1 MVKAKPKY
9 WHAFLFDTYDFLLK
23 DELSKSEVAILFY
36 LLKEM
41 RNQRI
46 TIAGSQKKIIDDLNL
61 SKATVSKAISRLT
74 DLQYCI
80 KYEGALM
87 INPYLFYIGN
97 NNDRFLDIN
106 LFETRLAAIN
116 QTRRFGF
123 GKDELGHMDETIVVD
138 LRLDS
143 TTL

>member
-9 WHAFLFDTYDFLLK
+9 WHAVVFDVYDFLLR

-41 RNQRI
+41 RSQKI
-46 TIAGSQKKIIDDLNL
+46 TIASSQKKIINDLSL

-80 KYEGALM
+80 QYERSLM
-87 INPYLFYIGN
+87 INPYLFYIGK
-97 NNDRFLDIN
+97 NNDRMQDIE
-106 LFETRLAAIN
+106 LFERRLESIN
-116 QTRRFGF
+116 QAKRFAFDKDEFGF
-123 GKDELGHMDETIVVD
+123 DDNTVVVD

-143 TTL
+143 TTS